1 MPYINTAVTVS
12 FVCWDTANN
21 AGKTGD
27 ASNITLRGVRDGTLF
42 TPSAPSITQV
52 DSTNLPG
59 VYKASLTA
67 SENNGTF
74 LTLGGK
80 SSSTGCV
87 IIPVSWSNEL
97 TGDAFARLGAPSGAS
112 IAADIGSRLATSG
125 YTAPAN
131 SDIAA
136 IKAKTDNLP
145 ASPAAVGSA
154 MTLTSAY
161 DAAKSAASQT
171 SVNSIPTNPL
181 LTNDARLGN
190 LDATISSRSTL
201 TAAQVW
207 ANATRTLSSFGT
219 LANDTR
225 DAVWGATTR
234 TLTSFGTLVSDV
246 ATAVWGAGTRTLT
259 AISDSSGVTTLL
271 SRIGSALTIS
281 SGKVTVGTNDDK
293 TGYSLSSS
301 QSFNLTGNITGNL
314 SGSVGS
320 VSGAVG
326 SVTGNVGGNVAG
338 SVNSVTSGVTVT
350 TNNDKTGY
358 ALSAA
363 GLAAIWDRLTSA
375 LTTAGSIGKLL
386 VDNINA
392 TISSRSTYAGGD
404 TAGTTTLL
412 SRISSALSFTG
423 SNVHVH
429 VKAKDNLDF
438 GALEKASLNAATPSV
453 TVSDKTGFSLAT
465 PPPTAAQ
472 IRSELDS
479 NSAKL
484 ANLDTAVSSRL
495 AADEY
500 NDMADSIDLIVSGVA
515 DGVLSAIWGVD
526 IDDLDTEGSIGQR
539 LAAYFATTAEPAPD
553 LSVSALKIC
562 NDALTLLGNSPITSL
577 AENTKAARLCS
588 QFYASAGASVLRA
601 YNWNCATARAELT
614 ADTEPPEFGFAIR
627 YALPGDCLRVVAVSG
642 NTHEWKIENGYI
654 LTNSA
659 VVQIIYIKRISASEM
674 DVMLSEAVAVKLA
687 SLIAFPL
694 TNSATVAK
702 AMFDLYKEK
711 LADAHTMDAFENGT
725 GEHLASDT
733 WINARGQ

>member
-1 MPYINTAVTVS
+1 MPFINTAVTVS
-12 FVCWDTANN
+12 LVCWDTANN

-42 TPSAPSITQV
+42 TPSDPSITQV

-97 TGDAFARLGAPSGAS
+97 TGDAFARLGAPAGAS
-112 IAADIGSRLATSG
+112 IAADIGTRLATSG

-181 LTNDARLGN
+181 LTNDARLDN

-293 TGYSLSSS
+293 TGYSLS
-301 QSFNLTGNITGNL
+301 T
-314 SGSVGS
+314 
-320 VSGAVG
+320 
-326 SVTGNVGGNVAG
+326 
-338 SVNSVTSGVTVT
+338 
-350 TNNDKTGY
+350 
-358 ALSAA
+358 
-363 GLAAIWDRLTSA
+363 
-375 LTTAGSIGKLL
+375 
-386 VDNINA
+386 
-392 TISSRSTYAGGD
+392 
-404 TAGTTTLL
+404 
-412 SRISSALSFTG
+412 
-423 SNVHVH
+423 
-429 VKAKDNLDF
+429 
-438 GALEKASLNAATPSV
+438 E
-453 TVSDKTGFSLAT
+453 
-465 PPPTAAQ
+465 PPTAAA
-472 IRSELDS
+472 IRTEMDS
-479 NSAKL
+479 NSTKL
-484 ANLDTAVSSRL
+484 ANLDAAVSSRL
-495 AADEY
+495 AADDY
-500 NDMADSIDLIVSGVA
+500 NDMAESIDLIVSGVA

-725 GEHLASDT
+725 GEHLASDS
-733 WINARGQ
+733 WIHARGQ

>member
-1 MPYINTAVTVS
+1 MPFINTAVTVNI
-12 FVCWDTANN
+12 VCWDTANN

-27 ASNITLRGVRDGTLF
+27 ALNITVRGVRDGTLF

-52 DSTNLPG
+52 DKTNLPG
-59 VYKASLTA
+59 VYKVSLTA
-67 SENNGTF
+67 GENNGTF

-80 SSSTGCV
+80 SSSANCV
-87 IIPVSWSNEL
+87 IIPISWSNEL
-97 TGDAFARLGAPSGAS
+97 TGDAFARLGAPAGAS
-112 IAADIGSRLATSG
+112 ISADVAAVKSET
-125 YTAPAN
+125 
-131 SDIAA
+131 AA

-338 SVNSVTSGVTVT
+338 SVNSVTNGVTVT

-392 TISSRSTYAGGD
+392 TISSRSTYAGAD

-412 SRISSALSFTG
+412 SRITAAIAMTG
-423 SNVHVH
+423 NLVHARV
-429 VKAKDNLDF
+429 VAKDNLDF

-472 IRSELDS
+472 VRSEMDA
-479 NSAKL
+479 NSTKL
-484 ANLDTAVSSRL
+484 ANLDVAISTRL
-495 AADEY
+495 AGEDYEAPDNAGIAAIRDADVPAIQSGLG
-500 NDMADSIDLIVSGVA
+500 DIVSA
-515 DGVLSAIWGVD
+515 M
-526 IDDLDTEGSIGQR
+526 Q
-539 LAAYFATTAEPAPD
+539 AANIPLY
-553 LSVSALKIC
+553 
-562 NDALTLLGNSPITSL
+562 G
-577 AENTKAARLCS
+577 KAWEYTC
-588 QFYASAGASVLRA
+588 
-601 YNWNCATARAELT
+601 
-614 ADTEPPEFGFAIR
+614 
-627 YALPGDCLRVVAVSG
+627 
-642 NTHEWKIENGYI
+642 
-654 LTNSA
+654 
-659 VVQIIYIKRISASEM
+659 
-674 DVMLSEAVAVKLA
+674 
-687 SLIAFPL
+687 
-694 TNSATVAK
+694 TNSATGAPVSGVRIVATTDEAGQNTVAE
-702 AMFDLYKEK
+702 AM
-711 LADAHTMDAFENGT
+711 TDAFGIARLYLVPGT
-725 GEHLASDT
+725 YYIWRFKTGFNA
-733 WINARGQ
+733 INPDVEVVT

>member
-1 MPYINTAVTVS
+1 MPFINTAVTVN

-21 AGKTGD
+21 VGKTGD

-42 TPSAPSITQV
+42 TPSDPSITQV

-161 DAAKSAASQT
+161 DAAKSAASQA
-171 SVNSIPTNPL
+171 SVNAIPTNPL
-181 LTNDARLGN
+181 ATNDARLNN

-207 ANATRTLSSFGT
+207 ANSTRTLSSFGT
-219 LANDTR
+219 L
-225 DAVWGATTR
+225 
-234 TLTSFGTLVSDV
+234 VSDIV
-246 ATAVWGAGTRTLT
+246 SSVWSAGTRTLT
-259 AISDSSGVTTLL
+259 AISDSSGITTLL
-271 SRIGSALTIS
+271 SRIG
-281 SGKVTVGTNDDK
+281 
-293 TGYSLSSS
+293 
-301 QSFNLTGNITGNL
+301 
-314 SGSVGS
+314 
-320 VSGAVG
+320 
-326 SVTGNVGGNVAG
+326 
-338 SVNSVTSGVTVT
+338 
-350 TNNDKTGY
+350 
-358 ALSAA
+358 
-363 GLAAIWDRLTSA
+363 
-375 LTTAGSIGKLL
+375 
-386 VDNINA
+386 
-392 TISSRSTYAGGD
+392 
-404 TAGTTTLL
+404 
-412 SRISSALSFTG
+412 SALSFTG

-577 AENTKAARLCS
+577 AENTKAARLCN
-588 QFYASAGASVLRA
+588 QFYTSAVAATLRA

>member
-42 TPSAPSITQV
+42 TPSDPSITQV

-207 ANATRTLSSFGT
+207 ANSTRTLSSFGT
-219 LANDTR
+219 L
-225 DAVWGATTR
+225 
-234 TLTSFGTLVSDV
+234 VSDIV
-246 ATAVWGAGTRTLT
+246 SSVWSAGTRTLT
-259 AISDSSGVTTLL
+259 AISDSSGITTLL
-271 SRIGSALTIS
+271 SRIG
-281 SGKVTVGTNDDK
+281 
-293 TGYSLSSS
+293 
-301 QSFNLTGNITGNL
+301 
-314 SGSVGS
+314 
-320 VSGAVG
+320 
-326 SVTGNVGGNVAG
+326 
-338 SVNSVTSGVTVT
+338 
-350 TNNDKTGY
+350 
-358 ALSAA
+358 
-363 GLAAIWDRLTSA
+363 
-375 LTTAGSIGKLL
+375 
-386 VDNINA
+386 
-392 TISSRSTYAGGD
+392 
-404 TAGTTTLL
+404 
-412 SRISSALSFTG
+412 SALSFTG

-438 GALEKASLNAATPSV
+438 GALEKASLNAATPAV

-539 LAAYFATTAEPAPD
+539 LAAYFAITAEPAPD

-562 NDALTLLGNSPITSL
+562 NDALTLLGNNPIAAL
-577 AENTKAARLCS
+577 DENTKAARLCN
-588 QFYASAGASVLRA
+588 QFYTSAVAATLRA

>member
-1 MPYINTAVTVS
+1 MPFINTAVTVS
-12 FVCWDTANN
+12 LVCWDTVNN
-21 AGKTGD
+21 VGKTGD

-42 TPSAPSITQV
+42 TPSEPSITQV

-161 DAAKSAASQT
+161 DAAKSAASQA
-171 SVNSIPTNPL
+171 SVNAIPTNPL
-181 LTNDARLGN
+181 ATNDARLNN

-207 ANATRTLSSFGT
+207 ANSTRTLSSFGT
-219 LANDTR
+219 L
-225 DAVWGATTR
+225 
-234 TLTSFGTLVSDV
+234 VSDIV
-246 ATAVWGAGTRTLT
+246 SSVWSAGTRTLT

-350 TNNDKTGY
+350 ANNDKTGY

-412 SRISSALSFTG
+412 SRISSALSFTSG
-423 SNVHVH
+423 NVHVH
-429 VKAKDNLDF
+429 LKAKDNLDF

-539 LAAYFATTAEPAPD
+539 LAAYFAITAEPAPD

-562 NDALTLLGNSPITSL
+562 NDALTLLGNNPIAAL
-577 AENTKAARLCS
+577 DENTKAARLCN
-588 QFYASAGASVLRA
+588 QFYTSAVAATLRA

-725 GEHLASDT
+725 GEHLASDS
-733 WINARGQ
+733 WIHARGQ